1 MIQRKQTLF
10 LLLAALL
17 VLSTWLFPIA
27 TYQTTGEVYELM
39 TFGLYTADGVKVPDA
54 DVAVPF
60 QIVLSLIGA
69 ALIFSIFMY
78 SNRKRQMRFVRG
90 MYILMLA
97 VIAFMFIT
105 DNSVQAYLGTDS
117 QVAHQYGLSFVMP
130 VIALI
135 LTFLA
140 DRGIQADEKLVRSMD
155 RLR

>member
-27 TYQTTGEVYELM
+27 TYQTPGDVYDLM
-39 TFGLYTADGVKVPDA
+39 TYGLYTADGVKVPDA
-54 DVAVPF
+54 DISVPF
-60 QIVLSLIGA
+60 SIVLSVIGA
-69 ALIFSIFMY
+69 ALIFTIFMY
-78 SNRKRQMRFVRG
+78 SNRKRQMRVVRG
-90 MYILMLA
+90 TYMLMLA

-117 QVAHQYGLSFVMP
+117 QVEHHYGLSFVMP
-130 VIALI
+130 LIALI